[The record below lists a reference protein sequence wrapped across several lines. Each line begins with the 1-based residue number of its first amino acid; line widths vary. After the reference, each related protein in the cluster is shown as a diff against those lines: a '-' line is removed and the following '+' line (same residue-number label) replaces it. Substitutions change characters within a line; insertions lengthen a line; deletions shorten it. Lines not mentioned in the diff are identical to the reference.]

1 MSAKKIIFIC
11 SSLLFIS
18 LLILFPGIA
27 MPAAAESLNMW
38 FSNIIPAVFPFVV
51 CINMLISSDICFGSL
66 FAADTFMRSVFNLP
80 AASVLPIT
88 AGLLSGC
95 PLGGKITAD
104 MYLKGNIT
112 SDEAQ
117 RIIGFINNPSPVF
130 VICAVGIGLLNSAAY
145 GRLIYSSCLLSTF
158 MCALIFKFY
167 YTKNVLSHPVRS
179 HKDYSSGDIILSS
192 VSIILKIGG
201 YIVFFG
207 VISRFAE
214 FIPYI
219 GKYLSCI
226 IEMSGGSAEIASWG
240 IDMRTKTSLIAFVL
254 SFGGIC
260 IQIQVISFLKG
271 IPVKKYI
278 FFISCII
285 KAIFA
290 YCFCYTLFPLFNS
303 CIQTSARF
311 GIYGRAGTSDILFI
325 FAVTVPLALIPAL
338 IIKLN
343 GGTKKDRH

>member
-11 SSLLFIS
+11 SSLLFIT
-18 LLILFPGIA
+18 LLIFFPGIS
-27 MPAAAESLNMW
+27 MPAAAESLNIW
-38 FSNIIPAVFPFVV
+38 LSNIVPAVFPFVV
-51 CINMLISSDICFGSL
+51 CVNMLISSDICSGSL
-66 FAADTFMRSVFNLP
+66 SAADTFMRSVFNLP
-80 AASVLPIT
+80 AASVLPIA

-104 MYLKGNIT
+104 MYLKGHIT

-145 GRLIYSSCLLSTF
+145 GRLIYLSCLLSTF
-158 MCALIFKFY
+158 MGALIFKFY
-167 YTKNVLSHPVRS
+167 YTKNALYYPVRS
-179 HKDYSSGDIILSS
+179 HKDYSGSDIMLNS

-201 YIVFFG
+201 YIIFFG

-226 IEMSGGSAEIASWG
+226 VEMSGGSAKIASWD
-240 IDMRTKTSLIAFVL
+240 IDMRTKTALIAFVL

-260 IQIQVISFLKG
+260 IQMQVISFLRG
-271 IPVKKYI
+271 MPVKKYI
-278 FFISCII
+278 FFISYII

-290 YCFCYTLFPLFNS
+290 YCFCYTLFPLFNAS
-303 CIQTSARF
+303 MQTSAQF
-311 GIYGRAGTSDILFI
+311 GMYGKAGNTDILFI
-325 FAVTVPLALIPAL
+325 FAVTVPLALILAL
-338 IIKLN
+338 IIKL
-343 GGTKKDRH
+343 KARH

>member
-11 SSLLFIS
+11 SSLLLIA

-27 MPAAAESLNMW
+27 MPAAAESLNIW
-38 FSNIIPAVFPFVV
+38 LSNIVPAVFPFVV
-51 CINMLISSDICFGSL
+51 CVNMLVSSYIYSRSL
-66 FAADTFMRSVFNLP
+66 SAADTFMRSVFNLP
-80 AASVLPIT
+80 SGSALPIA

-95 PLGGKITAD
+95 PMGGKITAD
-104 MYLKGNIT
+104 MYLNGHIT

-145 GRLIYSSCLLSTF
+145 GRLIYLSCLLSTF

-167 YTKNVLSHPVRS
+167 YTKNAVSCPIRSNTDLSGS
-179 HKDYSSGDIILSS
+179 DIMLNS
-192 VSIILKIGG
+192 VSVILKIGG

-214 FIPYI
+214 FVPYI

-226 IEMSGGSAEIASWG
+226 VEMSGGSAEIACWD
-240 IDMRTKTSLIAFVL
+240 IDIRTKISLIAFVL

-260 IQIQVISFLKG
+260 IQMQVISFLKN

-290 YCFCYTLFPLFNS
+290 YCFCYTLFPLFNGS
-303 CIQTSARF
+303 MQTSAQF
-311 GIYGRAGTSDILFI
+311 GIYGKAGGTDILFI
-325 FAVTVPLALIPAL
+325 FAVTVPLALILAL
-338 IIKLN
+338 IIKV
-343 GGTKKDRH
+343 KARR